1 MSSPKQ
7 DRCDFAVGTATQTI
21 HASQPQTA
29 IDSVPDAAFIARA
42 LVAVAALSGGI
53 WYLLW
58 KISLLLIAGT

>member
-1 MSSPKQ
+1 MSSPIM

-29 IDSVPDAAFIARA
+29 IDSVPDAAFTARA
-42 LVAVAALSGGI
+42 LVVVAALSGGV